1 MQFWDLFVLQWHG
14 VLLSA
19 GAFGGVRLQWHG
31 VLLSAGVFVA
41 GAVHK

>member
-1 MQFWDLFVLQWHG
+1 MESWDLFVLQWHA

-19 GAFGGVRLQWHG
+19 GAFGGV
-31 VLLSAGVFVA
+31 LLSAGAFVTVA